1 MAPLR
6 QGVSA
11 GRSDPDELAGMPE
24 VRLEPA

>member
-11 GRSDPDELAGMPE
+11 GRSDPDELTGLPE
-24 VRLEPA
+24 VRLQPA